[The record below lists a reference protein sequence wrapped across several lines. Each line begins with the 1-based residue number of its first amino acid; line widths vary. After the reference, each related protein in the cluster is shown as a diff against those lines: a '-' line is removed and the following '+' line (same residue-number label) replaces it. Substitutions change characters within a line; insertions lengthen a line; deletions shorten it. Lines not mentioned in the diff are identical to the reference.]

1 MKRVEVRLNLE
12 AVAPLLD
19 VIKTAADELRPRL
32 AIAPT
37 IPDHEAVFAAVWRGE
52 LLAAQNADIGTL
64 LALFGS
70 EFFALGSIAL
80 EPDNCEAV
88 LRACAALRLH
98 LRARVL
104 AALGDDALES
114 GEVALDTLPE
124 EQRRAFAA
132 FSFLATLQEL
142 TVQHLDPTAGE

>member
-19 VIKTAADELRPRL
+19 VIKSAADELRPRL
-32 AIAPT
+32 AISPP
-37 IPDHEAVFAAVWRGE
+37 IPDREAVFTDVWRGE
-52 LLAAQNADIGTL
+52 LLAAQTADIEVL
-64 LALFGS
+64 LALFGA

-80 EPDNCEAV
+80 EPANCEAV
-88 LRACAALRLH
+88 LRASAALRLH
-98 LRARVL
+98 LRARML

-114 GEVALDTLPE
+114 GEVALEVMSE

-132 FSFLATLQEL
+132 FMFLATLQEL
-142 TVQHLDPTAGE
+142 TVQHLDPTAEE